1 MKTIKYLLAICLF
14 LVSCD
19 TEKKVIDLYDIDVDT
34 SLDTEDIFSSVSFVP
49 LETTE
54 DCLLRTPNVFAADDE
69 NVFIWDRNN
78 IYRFALDGK
87 FRNRIGT
94 FGKGHGEHGSL
105 NSANYDKKH
114 WIVLLGTRDGF
125 IYKYDIN
132 GNYLGRFR
140 LTSKKEMLQAAR
152 WNSDLDCMVCEV
164 RKYTADGLTVY
175 LKTVSADGEELK
187 SYTVYSD
194 KEKIGV
200 SMYKTGM
207 LRNGIGGAYFK
218 LPFDNR
224 LFLLSSEGLSVELT
238 LDQGKNT
245 PSRRYIEDME
255 YREMNSDSQ
264 HHIDKM
270 VITDKY
276 IFLSIIQKRAC
287 QEVIV
292 SRETNTVVYNSVYSY
307 GPERHIRIPG
317 MAETTFWPW
326 VSDGNTCMDLLHVEE
341 MGEQDLQRLGIDI
354 GAAEQMGMGLNPI
367 LVIAKQ

>member
-1 MKTIKYLLAICLF
+1 MKTIKYLLAICLV
-14 LVSCD
+14 LISCNM
-19 TEKKVIDLYDIDVDT
+19 EKKVIDLYDLDADT
-34 SLDTEDIFSSVSFVP
+34 LLDTEDIFSSVSFVP

-54 DCLLRTPNVFAADDE
+54 DCLLRTPNVFASDDE
-69 NVFIWDRNN
+69 NVFLWDRNN

-87 FRNRIGT
+87 FCNRIGT

-105 NSANYDKKH
+105 NSANYDKRRR
-114 WIVLLGTRDGF
+114 IVLLGTRDGF

-140 LTSKKEMLQAAR
+140 LTSKKELLQTAR

-194 KEKIGV
+194 EEKIDV
-200 SMYKTGM
+200 SMYMTGM
-207 LRNGIGGAYFK
+207 LLNGNGVVYFK

-224 LFLLSSEGLSVELT
+224 LFLLSSEGLSVALT

-245 PSRRYIEDME
+245 PSRRYIEDMG
-255 YREMNSDSQ
+255 YRDRNNDSQ

-276 IFLSIIQKRAC
+276 IFLSIARK
-287 QEVIV
+287 
-292 SRETNTVVYNSVYSY
+292 
-307 GPERHIRIPG
+307 
-317 MAETTFWPW
+317 
-326 VSDGNTCMDLLHVEE
+326 
-341 MGEQDLQRLGIDI
+341 
-354 GAAEQMGMGLNPI
+354 
-367 LVIAKQ
+367 